1 MSYCRFFVISVYNLL
16 HFKTSTLAKAKTCK
30 AKAKALTNKARPS
43 QGLTSYKSRDVK
55 KTNSYS
61 DCWLPIV
68 NYR

>member
-1 MSYCRFFVISVYNLL
+1 LL